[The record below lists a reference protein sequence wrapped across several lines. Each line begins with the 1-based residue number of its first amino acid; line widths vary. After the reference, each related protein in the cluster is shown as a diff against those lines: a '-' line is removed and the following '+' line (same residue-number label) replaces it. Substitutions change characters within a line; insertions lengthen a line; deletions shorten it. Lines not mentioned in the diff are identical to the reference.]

1 MSRFSGF
8 LLDIFEIVQVKKK
21 KKEKKEKGQY
31 SYLKKWNKSNNKV

>member
-21 KKEKKEKGQY
+21 KKKGEERERSILVFEKVE
-31 SYLKKWNKSNNKV
+31 

>member
-21 KKEKKEKGQY
+21 KKGEERERSILVFEKVE
-31 SYLKKWNKSNNKV
+31 